1 MQVTLIALF
10 LSLHLSIFREAL
22 LREKK
27 CAWTS
32 CSIIHVYPRSN
43 CVKVLHMVLH
53 TSSSKNTCESRLNSY
68 LTFQGCCISWTVPF
82 PTFPPPPPPPR
93 LLRCSV
99 GWQPTMFWKKL
110 HVLVFFKNEPENYGL
125 FPWLNKVQCTFL
137 TCHATWFRE
146 DQPADLFHQSITIGP
161 TCLVFCIL
169 SLFNYWKLNRNRS
182 RTLKQ

>member
-1 MQVTLIALF
+1 MQATLIALF

-68 LTFQGCCISWTVPF
+68 LTFQGCCISQTVPF
-82 PTFPPPPPPPR
+82 PTPPPTLLPGFSDVLWADSQLCFEKNCMSSCSLKMSQKLWFVPLTKQGAMYVFNTSCHLIPR
-93 LLRCSV
+93 RSTCR
-99 GWQPTMFWKKL
+99 
-110 HVLVFFKNEPENYGL
+110 LVP
-125 FPWLNKVQCTFL
+125 
-137 TCHATWFRE
+137 
-146 DQPADLFHQSITIGP
+146 SID
-161 TCLVFCIL
+161 
-169 SLFNYWKLNRNRS
+169 NYWTNLFS
-182 RTLKQ
+182 ILYFVIIQLLKAQQKSKP